1 MSKMGNAVFEGQE
14 FASENCTRNASAFQQ
29 LAEQTFGLNTVQY
42 DSAMNE
48 FNVIQND
55 LFYFDQY
62 MAMRDRDESRL

>member
-14 FASENCTRNASAFQQ
+14 FASENCTRNENDFKR
-29 LAEQTFGLNTVQY
+29 LAEQAFGVNSVQY

-62 MAMRDRDESRL
+62 MAMRDRDERRL